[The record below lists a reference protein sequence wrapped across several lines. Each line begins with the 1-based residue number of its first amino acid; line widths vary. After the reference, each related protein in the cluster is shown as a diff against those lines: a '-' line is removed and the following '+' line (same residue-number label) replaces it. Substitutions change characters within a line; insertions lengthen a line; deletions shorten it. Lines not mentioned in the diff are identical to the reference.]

1 MPPPLLPDKADDWLY
16 IQAQFELAEKSV
28 PTLSK
33 ETGVPIQRIWA
44 TATRNGWERATNHE
58 VVAQQ
63 RAELRLAREE
73 QDVVKL
79 QEERELQVEINTRM
93 QASMLATHR
102 QDIGIARNMS
112 MRLYQELDGLM
123 SNQDFLMRL
132 GEAHRHENENG
143 IDKLNDLYKYIIDFP
158 GRVDALKKLSEAS
171 KNLILLER
179 QAWGV
184 GDRLEDLTKSPVDVT
199 PTENAMTAILKKF
212 DVVMTSK
219 DAKPLPPADVIEN
232 GIS

>member
-79 QEERELQVEINTRM
+79 QEEREVQVEVNTRM
-93 QASMLATHR
+93 QANMLATHR
-102 QDIGIARNMS
+102 QDLGIARS
-112 MRLYQELDGLM
+112 LKMRLYSELDVLM
-123 SNQDFLMRL
+123 SNQDFLKQL
-132 GEAHRHENENG
+132 GDAQRCENDAG
-143 IDKLNDLYKYIIDFP
+143 VDKMNDLYKYIIDFP

-184 GDRLEDLTKSPVDVT
+184 SDQLQDPAKPMDAT
-199 PTENAMTAILKKF
+199 PTENAMAAILGKF
-212 DVVMTSK
+212 DMVLTSK
-219 DAKPLPPADVIEN
+219 GVAKPLPPADVIEN